1 MTNEP
6 RPITDSPAA
15 EQKADSVEKAQD
27 AVQVMEQPGVIA
39 TLRGFGALLGSTVMA
54 FFSDDC
60 PSEAA
65 ALSFY
70 TFFSLPALLTLVL
83 TLVGRVADPVRV
95 QQAIVRQVG
104 GLIGSGGADQVTTII
119 GNAHLATTSATVATL
134 LSVAAL
140 IFGATTSFAQL
151 QAALNKA
158 WGVKPDPRRNQVHV
172 FLAKRVFSFGVV
184 ITVAFL
190 MLVSL
195 ALNTLLAAV
204 GERLSGGIAPTAVFQ
219 VLTSLVG
226 FGMIAVLFAV
236 MYRYLPDARIA
247 WRDVRAGAVMSA
259 TLFTLGKLA
268 IGIYLGRSNPGSV
281 YGVAGSLAVV
291 LIWVYYTSMIVLL
304 GAEFTRLW
312 AQRFGRGITP
322 ERGAVAYVEEE
333 RQVVRCNRRQPAAKG
348 YLPDDR
354 MGSPKAGA
362 IEMALHLPLL
372 SSMLSLPV
380 PDIDA
385 PESNM
390 MLSSSLKTDMRWPGR
405 T

>member
-1 MTNEP
+1 MICLGSDGKSGMVSGVILSEAKDLLPAGGTTTHIIRRGSGCQLPSEVLFRSTLHRAALMTNEP
-6 RPITDSPAA
+6 RPTTDSPAA
-15 EQKADSVEKAQD
+15 EQKAESVEKAQE
-27 AVQVMEQPGVIA
+27 AVQIMEQPGIA
-39 TLRGFGALLGSTVMA
+39 ATIRGFGGLLLGTVMA

-95 QQAIVRQVG
+95 QRAIVGQVG
-104 GLIGSGGADQVTTII
+104 GLIGNAGAEQVTTII
-119 GNAHLATTSATVATL
+119 GNAHLASSSATVATM

-158 WGVKPDPRRNQVHV
+158 WGVKPDPRRNQIHV
-172 FLAKRVFSFGVV
+172 FLIKRVFSFGVV

-190 MLVSL
+190 LLVSL
-195 ALNTLLAAV
+195 ALNTMLVAV
-204 GERLSGGIAPTAVFQ
+204 ADRLSGGAAPTILFQ
-219 VLTSLVG
+219 VLSSLVT
-226 FGMIAVLFAV
+226 FALVTALFAA

-247 WRDVRAGAVMSA
+247 WGDVRAGAIMSA
-259 TLFTLGKLA
+259 TLFTIGKLV

-312 AQRFGRGITP
+312 AQRYGRGITP
-322 ERGAVAYVEEE
+322 EQGAVAYVEEE
-333 RQVVRCNRRQPAAKG
+333 RQVRKG
-348 YLPDDR
+348 
-354 MGSPKAGA
+354 
-362 IEMALHLPLL
+362 
-372 SSMLSLPV
+372 
-380 PDIDA
+380 
-385 PESNM
+385 
-390 MLSSSLKTDMRWPGR
+390 
-405 T
+405 

>member
-6 RPITDSPAA
+6 RPTTDSPAA
-15 EQKADSVEKAQD
+15 EQKAESVEKAQE
-27 AVQVMEQPGVIA
+27 AVQIMEQPGIA
-39 TLRGFGALLGSTVMA
+39 ATIRGFGGLLLGTVMA

-95 QQAIVRQVG
+95 QRAIVGQVG
-104 GLIGSGGADQVTTII
+104 GLIGNAGAEQVTTII
-119 GNAHLATTSATVATL
+119 GNAHLASSSATVATM

-158 WGVKPDPRRNQVHV
+158 WGVKPDPRRNQIHV
-172 FLAKRVFSFGVV
+172 FLIKRVFSFGVV

-190 MLVSL
+190 LLVSL
-195 ALNTLLAAV
+195 ALNTMLVAV
-204 GERLSGGIAPTAVFQ
+204 ADRLSGGAAPTILFQ
-219 VLTSLVG
+219 VLSSLVT
-226 FGMIAVLFAV
+226 FALVTALFAA

-247 WRDVRAGAVMSA
+247 WGDVRAGAIMSA
-259 TLFTLGKLA
+259 TLFTIGKLV

-312 AQRFGRGITP
+312 AQRYGRGITP
-322 ERGAVAYVEEE
+322 EQGAVAYVEEE
-333 RQVVRCNRRQPAAKG
+333 RQVRKG
-348 YLPDDR
+348 
-354 MGSPKAGA
+354 
-362 IEMALHLPLL
+362 
-372 SSMLSLPV
+372 
-380 PDIDA
+380 
-385 PESNM
+385 
-390 MLSSSLKTDMRWPGR
+390 
-405 T
+405 